1 MRRINSVLAAVALL
15 ATHSYAA
22 ESFGKIE
29 PAKDLMGRAVH
40 ASNGKVG
47 DIKDFVVDLESGR
60 ILYSLVSADG
70 KLVAMPTQAFGASS
84 ESKVTLQGDKQ
95 KVTDAPRFEDNQNAK
110 LKDVEFAKHTHQH
123 FGQPLAWEGSF
134 NNVHKA
140 SELIGINVQNV
151 SDQKVG
157 DISNLGLDLRAGRV
171 AYVILG
177 SGGVLGVGDKLYV
190 MPPNAFTLGS
200 DNKSLVTGIDKE
212 RLEGAPM
219 LNNQNWGQISDAQFA
234 TRVYKHYDK
243 QPYWS
248 GAQLTPTGRE
258 DAVTPNSQGR
268 ISGDRNERIS
278 RERNRDRD
286 RDRDRDDDG
295 LRIRRG
301 NAAATQAAAG
311 AFANVEDARQLI
323 GMNIENA
330 RGANLGKL
338 SDIVVDLESGRA
350 LYGVVDLKGQGAMKA
365 VAPANLVLRANDKVI
380 RFNGEQNKLEN
391 APAFNRNSDLASS
404 EYAARV
410 YNHFG
415 QQPSWFS
422 ANDKFGHVHRA
433 SELLKMKVQNVED
446 RNVGQVQNLIVD
458 LQKGRVLYVILNAA
472 QAVGRSDNLFALP
485 PNMFTMGKDQNTLV
499 ASVDKA
505 KLEGA
510 PRFNRGEWTN
520 PNRAEEVYR
529 YYGKQGYW
537 TGSDLSPTGR
547 N

>member
-1 MRRINSVLAAVALL
+1 MKRVNFVLAAVALW
-15 ATHSYAA
+15 ATHSFGA

-40 ASNGKVG
+40 GSSGKVG

-70 KLVAMPTQAFGASS
+70 KLVAIPTQAFTGAS
-84 ESKVTLQGDKQ
+84 ESRVTIQGDKE
-95 KVTDAPRFEDNQNAK
+95 KFADAPEFENEQNTR
-110 LKDVEFAKHTHQH
+110 LKNPDFAKRAHQH

-140 SELIGINVQNV
+140 SELIGMNVENV

-157 DISNLGLDLRAGRV
+157 DISNLGLDLRAGRI

-200 DNKSLVTGIDKE
+200 DAKTLVTGIDKE

-219 LNNQNWGQISDAQFA
+219 LNNQNWRQISDPQFA

-248 GAQLTPTGRE
+248 GAQVAATSRE
-258 DAVTPNSQGR
+258 DGVETPNSQGR

-286 RDRDRDDDG
+286 RDRDEDG
-295 LRIRRG
+295 LRVRRG
-301 NAAATQAAAG
+301 NEAATRPATG
-311 AFANVEDARQLI
+311 AFANVEDARRLI
-323 GMNIENA
+323 GMNVENA
-330 RGANLGKL
+330 RSENLGKL
-338 SDIVVDLESGRA
+338 SDIVVDLESGRV
-350 LYGVVDLKGQGAMKA
+350 LYGVVDLKGEGAMKA
-365 VAPANLVLRANDKVI
+365 VAPANLVLRANDKSI
-380 RFNGEQNKLEN
+380 RFNGDQKKLEN
-391 APAFNRNSDLASS
+391 APAFNKNSVLGNS

-410 YNHFG
+410 YGHFG

-422 ANDKFGHVHRA
+422 ANDKFGNVHRA
-433 SELLKMKVQNVED
+433 SDLLKMKVQNVED
-446 RNVGQVQNLIVD
+446 KNVGQVQNLMVD

-472 QAVGRSDNLFALP
+472 QVVGRNDNLFALP
-485 PNMFTMGKDQNTLV
+485 PNAFTMGRDQNTLV
-499 ASVDKA
+499 TSVDKA

-510 PRFNRGEWTN
+510 PRGNIRELNN
-520 PNRAEEVYR
+520 PSRAEEIYR
-529 YYGKQGYW
+529 YYGKQAYW
-537 TGSDLSPTGR
+537 TTGNDLSPTGR
-547 N
+547 D

>member
-1 MRRINSVLAAVALL
+1 
-15 ATHSYAA
+15 
-22 ESFGKIE
+22 
-29 PAKDLMGRAVH
+29 
-40 ASNGKVG
+40 VG
-47 DIKDFVVDLESGR
+47 DI
-60 ILYSLVSADG
+60 
-70 KLVAMPTQAFGASS
+70 
-84 ESKVTLQGDKQ
+84 
-95 KVTDAPRFEDNQNAK
+95 N
-110 LKDVEFAKHTHQH
+110 
-123 FGQPLAWEGSF
+123 
-134 NNVHKA
+134 
-140 SELIGINVQNV
+140 
-151 SDQKVG
+151 
-157 DISNLGLDLRAGRV
+157 NLGLDLPSGRI

-177 SGGVLGVGDKLYV
+177 SGGVLGVGDNLYV
-190 MPPNAFTLGS
+190 MPPNAFTLAS
-200 DNKSLVTGIDKE
+200 DNKSLVTSIDKE
-212 RLEGAPM
+212 KLEGAPT
-219 LNNQNWGQISDAQFA
+219 LNNQKWSQLSDARFGA
-234 TRVYKHYDK
+234 RVYQHYGK
-243 QPYWS
+243 QPYWT
-248 GAQLTPTGRE
+248 AQLTPTGRE

-286 RDRDRDDDG
+286 RDDDG
-295 LRIRRG
+295 LRARRG

-365 VAPANLVLRANDKVI
+365 VAPANLVLRANDKAI
-380 RFNGEQNKLEN
+380 RFNGDQQKLEN
-391 APAFNRNSDLASS
+391 APAFNRNSDLTSS

-415 QQPSWFS
+415 QQHSWFS

-433 SELLKMKVQNVED
+433 SDVLTMKVQNVQD
-446 RNVGQVQNLIVD
+446 QNIGQVQNLIVD

-485 PNMFTMGKDQNTLV
+485 PNIFTMAKGQNTLV

-520 PNRAEEVYR
+520 PNRADEVYR

-537 TGSDLSPTGR
+537 TGTDLSPTGR
-547 N
+547 D